1 MERLLAHFVPFLNE
15 VAIGATIQILISL
28 LLEES
33 TFFSFDT
40 LFHPIF
46 AKPQMFSIQVMAYA
60 MYATAFHCIFQFLE
74 AFSKMPMVEAGDYQ
88 MAALYWCPITEF
100 ELVKNHMDDDWEYI
114 SPLFATIHHIYMVLV
129 CCFIG
134 LSIVCGLMIH
144 NHLPAWKIP
153 YLQWFRSAATFP
165 ATIFN
170 GTFRIIRCIY
180 AAGESLLARC
190 LDLNVSDNPFW
201 LNVTSTGLILG
212 DILLA
217 MWTANLF
224 FPARSRNQF
233 NTTESWSVS
242 SEMPRR
248 GPVLTWHFGNPDVP
262 RYGSKV
268 VEPIQNALQS
278 YPARLAHW
286 YNNQHELDEMHHYP
300 ALTGTIMLISLCY
313 GFKWIWED
321 KPQRLRQVE
330 HTIEETLRENA
341 IMHDFEDYLRKRSN
355 RMDGCKAFMASN
367 FKVIRDIIA
376 HNKTLMSQYQ
386 FVTAQADALQANLTE
401 RAQQLDTYVR
411 DTLALR
417 RVNTYLH
424 TEVSRLR
431 ASADVQIH
439 TACMEALNA
448 QLASANHENIN
459 LQQQRDHLQQELEAV
474 RESRAS
480 TEARATQLRGR
491 GEWLLP
497 KDLLSA
503 RMWRDSNSRAPSSGR
518 KGQTKLDMVIRA
530 ADETVYALQA
540 EIIALR
546 SSQVSRTRDLE
557 SVLAHEDQTQT
568 TFRRREDRMRQVRRF
583 KRKQALI
590 LKMKLHNETRRADA
604 YKRSNELYEQ
614 RLAKLDPTLKGSTQT
629 IHDPLKNDEVGQ
641 LRRQLEELRP
651 RYGLLQKAVQTYQA
665 EINELKRELAG
676 QQSGSTTRSRADS
689 DEIVRLRDEVV
700 RSRDEIVQ
708 LRTEIK
714 HERED
719 KQRLQIR
726 ISDLEAQRGGSRS
739 GDPFIRK
746 QSRGGRGGRG
756 TRRG

>member
-1 MERLLAHFVPFLNE
+1 MERLLAHFAPFLNE

-114 SPLFATIHHIYMVLV
+114 SPVFATIHHIYMVLV

-134 LSIVCGLMIH
+134 LSII
-144 NHLPAWKIP
+144 
-153 YLQWFRSAATFP
+153 
-165 ATIFN
+165 
-170 GTFRIIRCIY
+170 IIRCIY

-268 VEPIQNALQS
+268 VELIQSSLQS

-300 ALTGTIMLISLCY
+300 ALTGTIMFISLCY

-376 HNKTLMSQYQ
+376 HNKTLMCQYQ

-411 DTLALR
+411 DTLVLR

-439 TACMEALNA
+439 KACIEALNA

-480 TEARATQLRGR
+480 AEARATAAERARRMAVTERSALRTDVER
-491 GEWLLP
+491 FEQQ
-497 KDLLSA
+497 SA
-503 RMWRDSNSRAPSSGR
+503 VERE
-518 KGQTKLDMVIRA
+518 KGADEVIELRLRNAGMAAHVQSLQTRLDMVIRT

-546 SSQVSRTRDLE
+546 SNQVSRTRDLE
-557 SVLAHEDQTQT
+557 SVLAREDQTQT

-583 KRKQALI
+583 KQKQALI
-590 LKMKLHNETRRADA
+590 LKMKLHDETRRADA
-604 YKRSNELYEQ
+604 YKKSNELYEQ
-614 RLAKLDPTLKGSTQT
+614 RLAKLDPILKRRTQT
-629 IHDPLKNDEVGQ
+629 IHDRLKNDEVGQ

-689 DEIVRLRDEVV
+689 DEIVRLQDEVV

>member
-1 MERLLAHFVPFLNE
+1 MERLLAHFVLFLNE

-46 AKPQMFSIQVMAYA
+46 AKPQRLSIQVMAYT
-60 MYATAFHCIFQFLE
+60 MYATAFYCIFQFLK

-100 ELVKNHMDDDWEYI
+100 ELVKNNLDDDWDYI
-114 SPLFATIHHIYMVLV
+114 APFFATIHHIYMV
-129 CCFIG
+129 
-134 LSIVCGLMIH
+134 
-144 NHLPAWKIP
+144 
-153 YLQWFRSAATFP
+153 
-165 ATIFN
+165 
-170 GTFRIIRCIY
+170 GTFRIIRYIY
-180 AAGESLLARC
+180 AAGEPLLARC
-190 LDLNVSDNPFW
+190 LDSNLSDNLFW
-201 LNVTSTGLILG
+201 LNVSSTGLILS
-212 DILLA
+212 DLLLA
-217 MWTANLF
+217 IWTANLF
-224 FPARSRNQF
+224 FPARSRNSNQYDGVMECIVGNASPRPYF
-233 NTTESWSVS
+233 DMALWES
-242 SEMPRR
+242 RCA
-248 GPVLTWHFGNPDVP
+248 
-262 RYGSKV
+262 GSY
-268 VEPIQNALQS
+268 AT
-278 YPARLAHW
+278 RLAHW

-300 ALTGTIMLISLCY
+300 AITGTIMTILVCF

-330 HTIEETLRENA
+330 HTIEETLRKNA

-376 HNKTLMSQYQ
+376 HNKTLTSQYR
-386 FVTAQADALQANLTE
+386 FVTAQADALQANLTD

-411 DTLALR
+411 DTLTLR
-417 RVNTYLH
+417 RVNTYLQA
-424 TEVSRLR
+424 EVSRLR
-431 ASADVQIH
+431 ASADVQTH

-448 QLASANHENIN
+448 QLASANNESIN
-459 LQQQRDHLQQELEAV
+459 LQQQRDNLRQELEAV

-480 TEARATQLRGR
+480 AEARATAAERARRMAVPERSALCTDVERSAQQSAVELEKGADEVIELRLRNAGM
-491 GEWLLP
+491 
-497 KDLLSA
+497 A
-503 RMWRDSNSRAPSSGR
+503 AH
-518 KGQTKLDMVIRA
+518 GQSLQTRLDMVIRA

-540 EIIALR
+540 GIIALR
-546 SSQVSRTRDLE
+546 SDQVSRTRNLE
-557 SVLAHEDQTQT
+557 NVLGREDQTKT
-568 TFRRREDRMRQVRRF
+568 TFRRREARMRQVRRF
-583 KRKQALI
+583 KQKQMLI
-590 LKMKLHNETRRADA
+590 LKMKLHDEARRANA
-604 YKRSNELYEQ
+604 YKKSNELYEQ
-614 RLAKLDPTLKGSTQT
+614 RLAKLDPALKGSTQT
-629 IHDPLKNDEVGQ
+629 IHDPLKNNEVGQ

-651 RYGLLQKAVQTYQA
+651 RYGLLQEVVQTYQA

-689 DEIVRLRDEVV
+689 DEIVRLR
-700 RSRDEIVQ
+700 
-708 LRTEIK
+708 TELK

-746 QSRGGRGGRG
+746 QSRGGRGRRG